1 MTPSGSTVLFGAIP
15 VPLRLSAVEKRALGQ
30 FVHVLCRRVAGLRPF
45 VCLLADD
52 AHLRRLNLSFLGN
65 DYPTD
70 VLAFPAVGDSNELG
84 EIAISMERAA
94 TQAAEF
100 GHTCLD
106 EVRILMLHGVLHLI
120 GLDHETGDGKM
131 AREEKRWRAE
141 FSLPETLI
149 ARAGFSS
156 AGRTAKLKKGAA

>member
-15 VPLRLSAVEKRALGQ
+15 VRLRLSAVEKRALGQ
-30 FVHVLCRRVAGLRPF
+30 FVDVLCRRVAGMRPF

-52 AHLRRLNLSFLGN
+52 AHLRRLNFSFLN
-65 DYPTD
+65 HDYATD
-70 VLAFPAVGDSNELG
+70 VLAFPAVIDSNQLG

-94 TQAAEF
+94 GQAAEF

-106 EVRILMLHGVLHLI
+106 EVRLLMLHGVLHLI

-149 ARAGFSS
+149 VRAAGSS
-156 AGRTAKLKKGAA
+156 GGRVVKRKKGAA

>member
-1 MTPSGSTVLFGAIP
+1 MTSSGSTVLFGAIP
-15 VPLRLSAVEKRALGQ
+15 AHLKLSAVEKRVLGQ
-30 FVHVLCRRVAGLRPF
+30 FANVLGRRVGDSRAF

-52 AHLRRLNLSFLGN
+52 AYLRQLNSSFLSN

-70 VLAFPAVGDSNELG
+70 VLSFPSVSTNELG

-94 TQAAEF
+94 AQAAEF
-100 GHTCLD
+100 GHPCLD
-106 EVRILMLHGVLHLI
+106 EIRILMLHGVLHLT
-120 GLDHETGDGKM
+120 GLDHQTGDGKM

-149 ARAGFSS
+149 ARTYRRASP
-156 AGRTAKLKKGAA
+156 AAKLKKGAA

>member
-30 FVHVLCRRVAGLRPF
+30 FVDALCRRVAGMRPF

-52 AHLRRLNLSFLGN
+52 AHLRRLNLTFLN
-65 DYPTD
+65 HDYATD
-70 VLAFPAVGDSNELG
+70 VLAFPALSDSNQLG

-94 TQAAEF
+94 AQAAEF
-100 GHTCLD
+100 GHACLD

-149 ARAGFSS
+149 ARAGSS
-156 AGRTAKLKKGAA
+156 AGRTKLKKGAA